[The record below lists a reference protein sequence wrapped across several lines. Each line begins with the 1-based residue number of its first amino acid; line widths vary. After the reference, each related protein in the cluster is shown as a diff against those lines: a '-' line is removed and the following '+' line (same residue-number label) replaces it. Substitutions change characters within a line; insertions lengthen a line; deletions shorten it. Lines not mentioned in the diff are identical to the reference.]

1 MNDIETEHLAD
12 QMNAPSPTDEFSRTE
27 ESGEVPTEVGYRQCE
42 LIKQAGDRCRA
53 RALSGRP
60 FCFFHDPDSSEERS
74 EASRR
79 GGAKNRSTT
88 LPAGTPDFPLRSST
102 DAAAL
107 LARTTNQ
114 LLRGEI
120 DPKIA
125 NSAGYLIGILMK
137 AQEAN
142 RLEERLTALEAAV
155 GRQLASKI
163 L

>member
-1 MNDIETEHLAD
+1 MNIETEQLAEH
-12 QMNAPSPTDEFSRTE
+12 MNAPSPTDQSSRTDE
-27 ESGEVPTEVGYRQCE
+27 GGEAPTEVGNRQCE
-42 LIKQAGDRCRA
+42 MIKQAGERCRS
-53 RALSGRP
+53 RALRGRP
-60 FCFFHDPDSSEERS
+60 FCFFHDPNSSEERS
-74 EASRR
+74 EASSR
-79 GGAKNRSTT
+79 GGGKNRAAT
-88 LPAGTPDFPLRSST
+88 LPAGTPDIPLRSST

-142 RLEERLTALEAAV
+142 RLEERLTALEAAM
-155 GRQLASKI
+155 GKQAPMKL
-163 L
+163 